1 MMLPTADLQDNIF
14 YRIIL
19 YSYWLI
25 LCNVYFFLLC
35 IPASIFLLFRWD
47 YSNLFTWL
55 VLFLVIIPIGPAL
68 TASFSV
74 MGKVVK
80 EKQVEMTKT
89 FFKSLKVNFVQSAL
103 FFSIQ
108 CILITILMADIVFL
122 NNHSIGR
129 YINPLLYLLLMMNVL
144 VGLYV
149 YPLLSRFFI
158 TNKSVLKLSVWC
170 SFTKWKTTLLL
181 LALLLFAGFILYYIP
196 KVSLYFLIGPFCFA
210 VMWIINDVF
219 QEIETMFQQ
228 NHDDR
233 SMR

>member
-1 MMLPTADLQDNIF
+1 MLPTADLQDNMF

-19 YSYWLI
+19 YTYWFI

-35 IPASIFLLFRWD
+35 IPASLFLLFQWD

-55 VLFLVIIPIGPAL
+55 ILFLVTIPMGPAL

-74 MGKVVK
+74 MGKLVK
-80 EKQVEMTKT
+80 EKQVEITKT

-108 CILITILMADIVFL
+108 CILITILIADIAFL
-122 NNHSIGR
+122 KNYPIGH
-129 YINPLLYLLLMMNVL
+129 YIRPLLYSLLIMNVL

-181 LALLLFAGFILYYIP
+181 LALLLFTGFILYYIP
-196 KVSLYFLIGPFCFA
+196 KVSVYFLIGPFCFA
-210 VMWIINDVF
+210 VMLIINDLF
-219 QEIETMFQQ
+219 QEIETMFQS
-228 NHDDR
+228 HH
-233 SMR
+233 

>member
-1 MMLPTADLQDNIF
+1 MLPTTDLQDNIF

-19 YSYWLI
+19 YSYWFI

-35 IPASIFLLFRWD
+35 IPSSIFLLFQWD

-55 VLFLVIIPIGPAL
+55 IFFLVNIPIGPAL

-74 MGKVVK
+74 MGKLVK
-80 EKQVEMTKT
+80 EKQVEITKT
-89 FFKSLKVNFVQSAL
+89 FFQSLKVNFVQSAL

-108 CILITILMADIVFL
+108 CILITILMTDIVFL
-122 NNHSIGR
+122 NNYPIGR
-129 YINPLLYLLLMMNVL
+129 YIRPLLYLLLLMNVV

-158 TNKSVLKLSVWC
+158 TNKSVLKLSIWC

-181 LALLLFAGFILYYIP
+181 LALLLFTGFILYYIP
-196 KVSLYFLIGPFCFA
+196 KVSLYFLISPFCFA
-210 VMWIINDVF
+210 VMLIMNNLF
-219 QEIETMFQQ
+219 QDIETTFHQ
-228 NHDDR
+228 HH
-233 SMR
+233 